1 MIIKKFDSFY
11 IVNKIKEHRHNKDNL
26 LRLIDNM
33 PKSSYASHRENVQKT
48 DWNLSSDMERNYL
61 ELFYDMI
68 TPYMDTMKAE
78 MHCDIWRIN
87 NGWYQQYTGDNE
99 HKWHNHPGT
108 NFSNVYFLEMP
119 EKQMQT
125 QFYNILT
132 KSIVTFD
139 LEEGDLL
146 TFPAYLLHRSNK
158 INSTKRKTI
167 ISFNSDFKDVRL

>member
-1 MIIKKFDSFY
+1 
-11 IVNKIKEHRHNKDNL
+11 
-26 LRLIDNM
+26 M

-48 DWNLSSDMERNYL
+48 DWNLPNDMERNYL

-119 EKQMQT
+119 EKRASELV
-125 QFYNILT
+125 FVGKLT
-132 KSIVTFD
+132 RF
-139 LEEGDLL
+139 
-146 TFPAYLLHRSNK
+146 N
-158 INSTKRKTI
+158 NSRGI
-167 ISFNSDFKDVRL
+167 DF